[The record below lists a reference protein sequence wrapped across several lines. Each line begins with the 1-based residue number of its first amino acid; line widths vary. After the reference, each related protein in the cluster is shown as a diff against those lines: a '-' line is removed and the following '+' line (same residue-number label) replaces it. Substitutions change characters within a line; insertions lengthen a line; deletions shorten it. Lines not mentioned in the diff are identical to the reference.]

1 MFTNQ
6 NNLKNHTFFMNLAL
20 AEAKKNLGKTKENP
34 SVGCVITKNNS
45 VIGIGST
52 SIGGRPHAEHNAIN
66 FSKKIVK
73 GSKIYVTLEPCSH
86 YGVTQPCT
94 NLIIRNKLKQV
105 LFSIKD
111 PDFRSYNKSKQI
123 FKNKKVHVING
134 ICSSLTNDFY
144 RSYFKLKNNLLPF
157 ISIKIAVSKDYY
169 SINKRKK
176 WITNN
181 YSRARGHLLRSYHDC
196 ILTTSN
202 TIIADNP
209 RLTCRISGL
218 SHKSPAR
225 IIFDNKLRV
234 PLKSK
239 VIKES
244 LKYRTIIFFNKS
256 NIRKIKLLKKKGI
269 ETYKISNDEEGN
281 LDLKVAML
289 KARDL
294 GFNRILI
301 ESGMTLINNFLINNL
316 ADDFN
321 LFISNK
327 NLGKNG
333 QCNIKKKIK
342 FFLGKKNKINERVNL
357 FGDKLIN
364 YKIN

>member
-1 MFTNQ
+1 M
-6 NNLKNHTFFMNLAL
+6 
-20 AEAKKNLGKTKENP
+20 
-34 SVGCVITKNNS
+34 
-45 VIGIGST
+45 
-52 SIGGRPHAEHNAIN
+52 
-66 FSKKIVK
+66 
-73 GSKIYVTLEPCSH
+73 
-86 YGVTQPCT
+86 
-94 NLIIRNKLKQV
+94 
-105 LFSIKD
+105 
-111 PDFRSYNKSKQI
+111 
-123 FKNKKVHVING
+123 
-134 ICSSLTNDFY
+134 
-144 RSYFKLKNNLLPF
+144 
-157 ISIKIAVSKDYY
+157 
-169 SINKRKK
+169 
-176 WITNN
+176 
-181 YSRARGHLLRSYHDC
+181 RSYHDC

-225 IIFDNKLRV
+225 IILDNKLRI

-256 NIRKIKLLKKKGI
+256 NRSKIKLLKKKGI
-269 ETYKISNDEEGN
+269 EIYKISNDEKGN
-281 LDLKVAML
+281 LDLKESLL

-333 QCNIKKKIK
+333 QSNIKKKIK
-342 FFLGKKNKINERVNL
+342 FFLEKKNKIIERVNL

>member
-6 NNLKNHTFFMNLAL
+6 NNLRNHTFFMNLAI
-20 AEAKKNLGKTKENP
+20 AQAKKNLGQTKENP

-52 SIGGRPHAEHNAIN
+52 SVSGRPHAEYNAIS
-66 FSKKIVK
+66 FSKEKVK
-73 GSKIYVTLEPCSH
+73 GSKMYVTLEPCSH
-86 YGVTQPCT
+86 YGLTNPCT

-105 LFSIKD
+105 FFSVKD
-111 PDFRSYNKSKQI
+111 PDFRSYNKSSKI
-123 FKNKKVHVING
+123 LKSKKVYVSNG
-134 ICSSLTNDFY
+134 ISLSRTKDFY

-157 ISIKIAVSKDYY
+157 VSIKIAVSKDYY
-169 SINKRKK
+169 SINKKNK
-176 WITNN
+176 WITNS

-209 RLTCRISGL
+209 RLTCRIRGL
-218 SHKSPAR
+218 IHKSPAR
-225 IIFDNKLRV
+225 IILDNKLRISV
-234 PLKSK
+234 KSK

-244 LKYRTIIFFNKS
+244 LNFRTIIFFNRS
-256 NIRKIKLLKKKGI
+256 NNSKIKLLKKKGI
-269 ETYKISNDEEGN
+269 ELYKISNDEKGN
-281 LDLKVAML
+281 LDLKVTLL

-301 ESGMTLINNFLINNL
+301 ESGMTLINNLLINNL

-327 NLGKNG
+327 NLGRNG
-333 QCNIKKKIK
+333 QSNIKKKIK
-342 FFLGKKNKINERVNL
+342 FFLKNKRKINRKVNL